1 MLYTQLGILHLLW
14 CNERVPHTAAQLR
27 HDRIIHRLVLI
38 AEQDGAKPH
47 IIVNVFIAVRI
58 PDVPILAMVDID
70 GRHALDMRLRPFT
83 VELAARE
90 NGILCPLPQF
100 I

>member
-1 MLYTQLGILHLLW
+1 MLYTQLSILHFLG
-14 CNERVPHTAAQLR
+14 CNEGVAHSAPQLR
-27 HDRIIHRLVLI
+27 HDCIIHRLVLI

-47 IIVNVFIAVRI
+47 IIVNVFVAVRI

-70 GRHALDMRLRPFT
+70 GRHALDVCLRPLT
-83 VELAARE
+83 VELTARE
-90 NGILCPLPQF
+90 DGILCPLPQF